1 MAEVIAE
8 WAGKERLF
16 RLTFG
21 SILDLEEICG
31 KDAIGAIFLR
41 VSTGAFKASD
51 VYHILRLALIG
62 GGMAAV
68 EVKQLLDQ
76 RFDTIPY
83 LEHSMLAGEILIA
96 VMSGVEQDEGAE
108 GSGDPSPWKFSEV
121 SQISRVFNMS
131 PIDVRDMTYA
141 DFVNMVKGF
150 NSASDRK
157 AEPPTEEEFEAILA
171 KYEPEALKH
180 G

>member
-51 VYHILRLALIG
+51 VYHILRLALVG

-68 EVKQLLDQ
+68 EVKQLLLHLGSSPRSP
-76 RFDTIPY
+76 RFRVCSTCRQ
-83 LEHSMLAGEILIA
+83 SMY
-96 VMSGVEQDEGAE
+96 V
-108 GSGDPSPWKFSEV
+108 
-121 SQISRVFNMS
+121 
-131 PIDVRDMTYA
+131 T
-141 DFVNMVKGF
+141 
-150 NSASDRK
+150 
-157 AEPPTEEEFEAILA
+157 
-171 KYEPEALKH
+171 
-180 G
+180 